1 MYPISHLVVVKD
13 ELLHAHP
20 WLAEELFALF
30 TAAKERYLG
39 HLRSGAQQDS
49 QDEAMQAMRQ
59 VVGDD
64 PFLYGVEPNRKTL
77 QAFLRFNVDQHI
89 IPHPM
94 EVEELF
100 PRSVLALA

>member
-1 MYPISHLVVVKD
+1 
-13 ELLHAHP
+13 
-20 WLAEELFALF
+20 
-30 TAAKERYLG
+30 
-39 HLRSGAQQDS
+39 
-49 QDEAMQAMRQ
+49 MQALRQ

-64 PFLYGVEPNRKTL
+64 PLLYGITPNQKTL

-100 PRSVLALA
+100 PSSVLALV